1 MLSVGGIYLGI
12 FKYKLL
18 YCVSKPLLFN
28 GQKKN
33 IFYMDEYKWLV

>member
-1 MLSVGGIYLGI
+1 MLSVDGIYLGI

-18 YCVSKPLLFN
+18 YCVSKPQIFN